1 MQINHIN
8 EIINILFII
17 QMIVNTA
24 ISLDGLQRMGCNIK
38 QKNEGNDFAAI
49 GIGAMIVFIAMVLV
63 AGIAASVLVSTSTTL
78 EMQALR
84 TGQQTTAE
92 VASGIYVEG
101 IEGSNT
107 SGAITKLAIEI
118 KPRAGSPDID
128 LATTVIEISD
138 SNLKYVLEFNSSV
151 FTLSDAA
158 NGDVFSSSFYP
169 TDSVT
174 SKFGI
179 IVLQDADDSCI
190 STNPIINFGDHVV
203 LTVGNAFSGISP
215 RTDMFG
221 MVISEEG
228 APGIIGF
235 RTPESYTETILELQ

>member
-1 MQINHIN
+1 
-8 EIINILFII
+8 
-17 QMIVNTA
+17 
-24 ISLDGLQRMGCNIK
+24 MGCNIT
-38 QKNEGNDFAAI
+38 QKKERNDFAAI

-63 AGIAASVLVSTSTTL
+63 AGIAASVLVTTSTTL

-107 SGAITKLAIEI
+107 SGVVTQLAIEI

-128 LATTVIEISD
+128 LSTTVIELSD
-138 SNLKYVLEFNSSV
+138 AEVKYVLEYDSNT
-151 FTLSDAA
+151 FTLASET
-158 NGDVFSSSFYP
+158 NGSLFAGTFFPSA
-169 TDSVT
+169 SVT
-174 SKFGI
+174 STFGI
-179 IVLQDADDSCI
+179 VVLQDADDSCI
-190 STNPIINFGDHVV
+190 SSNPIINFGDHVV

-221 MVISEEG
+221 MVVSEEG

-235 RTPESYTETILELQ
+235 RTPESYTEAILELQ